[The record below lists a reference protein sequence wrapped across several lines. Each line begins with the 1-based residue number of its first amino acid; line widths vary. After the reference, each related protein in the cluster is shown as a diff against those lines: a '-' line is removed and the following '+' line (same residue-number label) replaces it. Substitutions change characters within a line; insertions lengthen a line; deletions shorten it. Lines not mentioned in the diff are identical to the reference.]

1 MYSATFN
8 TRVTISTDDISG
20 SDVML
25 FIIILAAVSLVLLAI
40 LAALRKKERTA
51 NAKKPIE
58 RQMARVIEK
67 QQLPAGAIPSRSCV
81 QVVFETE
88 TGRRVCLNVKGTN
101 NLLVGDEGK
110 LSWQG
115 SDMIYFGRNNGT

>member
-25 FIIILAAVSLVLLAI
+25 FIIILAAVALVLLTI
-40 LAALRKKERTA
+40 LAAIRKKERTA

-67 QQLPAGAIPSRSCV
+67 QQLPAGAIPSRSYV

-101 NLLVGDEGK
+101 NLLVGNEGK

>member
-25 FIIILAAVSLVLLAI
+25 FIIILAAVALVLLTI
-40 LAALRKKERTA
+40 LAAIRKKERTA

-67 QQLPAGAIPSRSCV
+67 QQLPAGAIPSRSYV